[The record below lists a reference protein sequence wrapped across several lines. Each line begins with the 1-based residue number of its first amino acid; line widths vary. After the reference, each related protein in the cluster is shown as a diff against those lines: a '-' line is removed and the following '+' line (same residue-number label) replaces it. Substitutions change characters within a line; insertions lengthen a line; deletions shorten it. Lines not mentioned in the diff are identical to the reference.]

1 MIIDKILELKQ
12 AGKNNTEIAA
22 ELGWPEWRRKTVA
35 AILRDA
41 SNLAVV
47 AESGQN
53 DRILLISDMHIP
65 YHHPDTFAF
74 LKHLRDKYNPTRV
87 ISLGD
92 ELDKHGLSYHEHDPN
107 LPSAGDELDLARQY
121 VQELYEIFP
130 VMDIIES
137 NHGSLVYR
145 KAKTAGIP
153 KEYIRTYNEVLGVG
167 SGWEWHFD
175 LTVDLP
181 GGNSC
186 YLHHG
191 KVADVTRLSQMMGMC
206 AVQGHYHEKFK
217 IEYWGN
223 PNALNWGMQ
232 IGCLIDDDA
241 LAFSYNNVNIKR
253 PIVGTGVIIDGH
265 PVLEPMILDKTGR
278 WIGA

>member
-12 AGKNNTEIAA
+12 AGLNNTQIAQ
-22 ELGWPEWRRKTVA
+22 EVGWPEWRRKTVA
-35 AILRDA
+35 KILRDA
-41 SNLAVV
+41 AQLDV
-47 AESGQN
+47 ATDLNS
-53 DRILLISDMHIP
+53 RILLISDMHIP

-74 LKHLRDKYNPTRV
+74 LQHLKEKWNPTRV

-92 ELDKHGLSYHEHDPN
+92 ELDKHALSYHDHDPD
-107 LPSAGDELDLARQY
+107 LASAGHELESSKVY
-121 VQELYEIFP
+121 VQELHQIFP
-130 VMDIIES
+130 QMDIIES

-153 KEYIRTYNEVLGVG
+153 RQYIKSYNEVLGVG
-167 SGWEWHFD
+167 PGWEWHFD

-186 YLHHG
+186 YFHHG

-223 PNALNWGMQ
+223 PNALLWGMQ

-241 LAFSYNNVNIKR
+241 LAFSYNNVNVKR
-253 PIVGTGVIIDGH
+253 PVIGTGLIIDGQ
-265 PVLEPMILDKTGR
+265 PVLEPMLLNTEGR